1 MQGNT
6 RTKFKV
12 CWKFETR
19 RADNLTLIPRNK
31 TVKIQADPQ
40 ADKDLT
46 NSTKLRN
53 ELRTRLRNVQEK
65 KPDRA
70 IYQSR
75 GSHE

>member
-1 MQGNT
+1 MCG
-6 RTKFKV
+6 KFGI
-12 CWKFETR
+12 R
-19 RADNLTLIPRNK
+19 RDDQMTLIPRNK
-31 TVKIQADPQ
+31 TVKIQADPV
-40 ADKDLT
+40 ADQDLT

-75 GSHE
+75 GSQ